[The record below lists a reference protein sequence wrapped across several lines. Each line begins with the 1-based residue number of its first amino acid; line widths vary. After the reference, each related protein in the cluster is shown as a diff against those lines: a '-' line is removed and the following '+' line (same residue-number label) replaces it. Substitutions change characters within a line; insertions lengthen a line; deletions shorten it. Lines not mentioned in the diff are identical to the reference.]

1 METSAEPD
9 KLRSR
14 FLDAG
19 MTVLARDGYSGF
31 KQAAVCA
38 EAGVTTGAFY
48 HSFRN
53 WKAFE
58 SELIGHWRVEA
69 TDRLVESARG
79 VADPHERIRALISI
93 ALGLPHATERAIRT
107 WAANDP
113 EVHAALSDVENA
125 RRDAIAEMGVEL
137 FGEATADRLA
147 STAML
152 LLTGFENSTQ
162 PSLDDFKWAMDTF
175 TAAALTMTGADQTSE

>member
-1 METSAEPD
+1 MEPD
-9 KLRSR
+9 KLRTR

-19 MTVLARDGYSGF
+19 MTVLARDGYSAF

-58 SELIGHWRVEA
+58 SELIAHWRLEA
-69 TDRLVESARG
+69 TDRLVESARR
-79 VADPHERIRALISI
+79 VADPHERIQALIAI
-93 ALGLPHATERAIRT
+93 ALNLPHDTERAIRT

-113 EVHAALSDVENA
+113 EVHAALAAVESA
-125 RRDAIAEMGVEL
+125 RRDAIAEMGHEL
-137 FGEATADRLA
+137 FGPEMAERLA
-147 STAML
+147 STSML
-152 LLTGFENSTQ
+152 LLTGYENSTQ
-162 PSLDDFKWAMDTF
+162 PSIDDFKWAMDTF
-175 TAAALTMTGADQTSE
+175 TAAALTMAETAQTSE

>member
-1 METSAEPD
+1 MDSDADPD
-9 KLRSR
+9 KLRRR
-14 FLDAG
+14 FLHAG

-31 KQAAVCA
+31 KQAAVCT

-58 SELIGHWRVEA
+58 SALIAHWRLEA
-69 TDRLVESARG
+69 TDRLVESARS
-79 VADPHERIRALISI
+79 VTDPRDRIDALTHI
-93 ALGLPHATERAIRT
+93 ALNLPHDAERAIRS
-107 WAANDP
+107 WASVDATVFEALT
-113 EVHAALSDVENA
+113 EVESA

-137 FGEATADRLA
+137 FGRELAGRLA

-152 LLTGFENSTQ
+152 LLTGFENSAQ
-162 PSLDDFKWAMDTF
+162 PSMDDFSWAIHGI
-175 TAAALTMTGADQTSE
+175 TATALAMVDERQQSE

>member
-1 METSAEPD
+1 MDSDVDPD
-9 KLRSR
+9 KLRRR
-14 FLDAG
+14 FLHAG

-31 KQAAVCA
+31 KQAAVCT

-58 SELIGHWRVEA
+58 SALIAHWRLEA
-69 TDRLVESARG
+69 TDRLVESARS
-79 VADPHERIRALISI
+79 VTDPHDRIDALIEI
-93 ALGLPHATERAIRT
+93 ALNLPHATERAIRS
-107 WAANDP
+107 WASVDP
-113 EVHAALSDVENA
+113 AVLEALTAVEAA

-137 FGEATADRLA
+137 FGRELAERLA

-152 LLTGFENSTQ
+152 LLTGFENSAN
-162 PSLDDFKWAMDTF
+162 PSMDDFAWAMRGTT
-175 TAAALTMTGADQTSE
+175 TAALALLDERQESE

>member
-1 METSAEPD
+1 
-9 KLRSR
+9 
-14 FLDAG
+14 

-38 EAGVTTGAFY
+38 ETGVTTGAFY

-58 SELIGHWRVEA
+58 AELIAHWRIEA
-69 TDRLVESARG
+69 TDRLVEAARS
-79 VADPHERIRALISI
+79 VTDPVERIQALISI
-93 ALGLPHATERAIRT
+93 ALNLPHDTERAIRT
-107 WAANDP
+107 WAATDP
-113 EVHAALSDVENA
+113 KVHAALASVEAA
-125 RRDAIAEMGVEL
+125 RLDAITEMGLEL
-137 FGEATADRLA
+137 FGPERARRLA
-147 STAML
+147 ATSML

-175 TAAALTMTGADQTSE
+175 TATALTSLTQETSYTSE